1 MIRLALTACLMP
13 ALLWTACSVE
23 QANAGAPTIS
33 EEPEN
38 EGVTNMQ
45 YALFG
50 AGCFW
55 GVEAAFRS
63 LEGVLDA
70 ECGYAGGNLENP
82 SYKQVCN
89 GDTGHAE
96 VVRVAFDPAKVS
108 YQKLLDVFWKIHDP
122 TQVNR
127 QGPDIG
133 SQYRSVIFTQNP
145 EQHDVAIQSKSD
157 LDKSGRF
164 NRPIAT
170 EILSAPVFYRAEEYH
185 QRYFEKTGRQSCH
198 VF

>member
-13 ALLWTACSVE
+13 TLLWTACSVE
-23 QANAGAPTIS
+23 QANAGAPAIVEKPEK
-33 EEPEN
+33 EE
-38 EGVTNMQ
+38 VTNMQ

-96 VVRVAFDPAKVS
+96 VVRVAFDPGKVS

-133 SQYRSVIFTQNP
+133 SQYRSVIFTLSP
-145 EQHDVAIQSKSD
+145 EQHDAANESKSA

-170 EILSAPVFYRAEEYH
+170 EILPAPVFYRAEEYH